1 MIDHTPGLGTRPL
14 LQRGQLPA
22 ARHSAR
28 FLADLHP
35 AGYPPVRLLAE
46 PVPAQGETLVV
57 VVGQSLE
64 NRNRAIGDLTNVLA
78 LGGPAALVLASIAGM
93 C

>member
-1 MIDHTPGLGTRPL
+1 MIDHTPGSGDASAAAAGPA
-14 LQRGQLPA
+14 PA

-35 AGYPPVRLLAE
+35 AGYPPVPLLAE

-78 LGGPAALVLASIAGM
+78 LGGPAVLVLASIAGM